1 MRETTFLKQNEKK
14 WKEFEAVLRAKRG
27 TVMPDKIAEL
37 FVDVTDD
44 LAYARTHY
52 PDSQTVK
59 YLNGLAGQVHLALV
73 KNKKQKKS
81 EFWAFWKSDLP
92 RLMAESQTKLLYSFI
107 IFLLAIGIGA
117 ISTIYDENFLRLI
130 LSDEYVDMTLQ
141 NIRKGDPLA
150 VYGVSQEVDMFLS
163 ITINN
168 IRVSFIA
175 FIAGIFF
182 SVGTAYFLAYN
193 GIMVGAFQAFLYQ
206 YGYLQE
212 SFLTVYI
219 HGTLEL
225 SAIVIAG
232 AAGFQLGHSL
242 LFPRTYTR
250 MESLRRGARKGL
262 MIVLGLVP
270 VFIIAGFLESFIT
283 RHNDMHP
290 AMSLLIIF
298 ASLAFIVYYFV
309 VYPLQLKSREIDGE
323 LRANGE
329 Y

>member
-27 TVMPDKIAEL
+27 TVMPDIIAEL
-37 FVDVTDD
+37 FVEITDD

-52 PDSQTVK
+52 PESNTVK

-73 KNKKQKKS
+73 KNKKHKKN
-81 EFWAFWKSDLP
+81 EFWAFWKHDLP
-92 RLMAESQTKLLYSFI
+92 LIMAQSHTKLLYAFI
-107 IFLLAIGIGA
+107 IFIVAIAIGVV
-117 ISTIYDENFLRLI
+117 STIYDENFLRLI
-130 LSDEYVDMTLQ
+130 LSDEYVEMTLK
-141 NIRKGDPLA
+141 NIRNGDPLA
-150 VYGVSQEVDMFLS
+150 VYGVSQELDMFLS
-163 ITINN
+163 ITVNN

-175 FIAGIFF
+175 FLAGIFF
-182 SVGTAYFLAYN
+182 SVGTGYFLAYN

-250 MESLRRGARKGL
+250 IESLKRGAKKGL

-270 VFIIAGFLESFIT
+270 VFILAGFLEGFVT
-283 RHNDMHP
+283 RHTEMP
-290 AMSLLIIF
+290 LPLSLLIIF
-298 ASLAFIVYYFV
+298 GSL
-309 VYPLQLKSREIDGE
+309 
-323 LRANGE
+323 
-329 Y
+329 